1 MTSQHRKLEPDH
13 ILGPLERE
21 AVFWYW
27 KIQEPDLP
35 RSEWLRFWEWNAIAE
50 HRVAFDAMA
59 TVWESACNIP
69 LDAPHASTVT
79 VAPARRRL
87 PRILARLVVVLL
99 LLATIGPDIGP
110 ASRVFQTNDTAKAW
124 VLDDGSIVRAA
135 PDTRLEVT
143 MSKEYRSSELRR
155 GQAFFRVADDHAR
168 PFVVHT
174 PATSVQ
180 AIGTRFGVTN
190 DDGVSVVT
198 VIEGTVSVSRGAQ
211 PSRTSMPAA
220 SSASTPLM
228 TLNAGQ
234 QARVSSDAFY
244 LVPRVDSKQALSW
257 ATTILFE
264 GEAVGE
270 AVKQFNRLSGIRL
283 ELSNAPGASAV
294 SIVGDFLLD
303 DPRMFA
309 QVVANGTSAPVL
321 LHRDS
326 AATRDADPE
335 IVLPQEPYELR
346 PVVK

>member
-1 MTSQHRKLEPDH
+1 MTSQHRKLEPDQA
-13 ILGPLERE
+13 LGPIERE

-79 VAPARRRL
+79 APTRRRL
-87 PRILARLVVVLL
+87 PRILTRIVAVLL
-99 LLATIGPDIGP
+99 VLVTVGPNIGP
-110 ASRVFQTNDTAKAW
+110 APLVFQTNDTAEAW

-135 PDTRLEVT
+135 PNTRLEVT
-143 MSKEYRSSELRR
+143 MSNEYRSSELRR
-155 GQAFFRVADDHAR
+155 GQAFFRVADDDAR

-174 PATSVQ
+174 PATSVR

-190 DDGVSVVT
+190 DEGVSVVT

-211 PSRTSMPAA
+211 SSRTSMPVA

-234 QARVSSDAFY
+234 QARVSSGAFY

-257 ATTILFE
+257 ATTIPFE
-264 GEAVGE
+264 GEAVEE

-283 ELSNAPGASAV
+283 ELSNVHGASAV
-294 SIVGDFLLD
+294 SIVGDFDLD
-303 DPRMFA
+303 DPTMFA

-321 LHRDS
+321 LHRDGP
-326 AATRDADPE
+326 ATRDEDPE
-335 IVLPQEPYELR
+335 IVLPQEAYELR